1 MIYNIEYTW
10 EKRRI
15 NMFKNG
21 ERIDDLDLKGLK
33 LIQNPEWFC
42 FGTDAVLLS
51 DFARV
56 RKNERVVDLGTG
68 TGVIPLLLYGKYT
81 PREIIGVEIQEEVAE
96 MAERS
101 VALNNLEAVIKIYK
115 GDIKDCYERIG
126 INKFD
131 VVVSNPPYQ
140 KAKAG
145 LISPR
150 DKKAI
155 SRHEILIS
163 LDELIYTSGRLLK
176 DGGKLFMIHRPE
188 RLKDIILSLDKN
200 RFNPKRIRFIH
211 PYVNKKPTML
221 LIEAARLGGDFLTIE
236 EPLYVYNEDG
246 SYTDEILRIYGR
258 S

>member
-1 MIYNIEYTW
+1 ML
-10 EKRRI
+10 KD
-15 NMFKNG
+15 G
-21 ERIDDLDLKGLK
+21 ERIDDLDLKGLR

-68 TGVIPLLLYGKYT
+68 TGVIPILIYGKYT
-81 PREIIGVEIQEEVAE
+81 PSEIIGVEIQDEVAE

-101 VALNNLEAVIKIYK
+101 VELNNLGDKIKIYK
-115 GDIKDCYERIG
+115 GDIKDCYKHIG
-126 INKFD
+126 TNKFD

-140 KAKAG
+140 KPNGG
-145 LISPR
+145 LISPQ

-163 LDELIYTSGRLLK
+163 LDELIFTAGKLLK
-176 DGGKLFMIHRPE
+176 DGGKFFMIHRPE

-211 PYVNKKPTML
+211 PFVHKKPTML
-221 LIEAARLGGDFLTIE
+221 LIEAAKFGGDFLTIE
-236 EPLYVYNEDG
+236 EPLYVYNQDG
-246 SYTDEILRIYGR
+246 SYTEEILKIYGR
-258 S
+258 C

>member
-1 MIYNIEYTW
+1 MLKE
-10 EKRRI
+10 
-15 NMFKNG
+15 G

-51 DFARV
+51 DFARI
-56 RKNERVVDLGTG
+56 RKSEKIVDLGTG
-68 TGVIPLLLYGKYT
+68 TGVIPILLYGKYS
-81 PREIIGVEIQEEVAE
+81 PRKIIGVEIQDEVAE
-96 MAERS
+96 MAGRS
-101 VALNNLEAVIKIYK
+101 VELNNLTQVIEIYN
-115 GDIKDCYERIG
+115 GDIKDCYKYIG
-126 INKFD
+126 TNEFD

-140 KAKAG
+140 KVNGG
-145 LISPR
+145 LISPQ

-163 LDELIYTSGRLLK
+163 LDELIYTSGKLLK
-176 DGGKLFMIHRPE
+176 DGGRLYMIHRPE
-188 RLKDIILSLDKN
+188 RLKDIIISLDKN

-221 LIEAARLGGDFLTIE
+221 LIEAAKFGGDFLTIE
-236 EPLYVYNEDG
+236 EPLYIYNKDG
-246 SYTDEILRIYGR
+246 SYTEEILKIYGR

>member
-1 MIYNIEYTW
+1 ML
-10 EKRRI
+10 KD
-15 NMFKNG
+15 G

-33 LIQNPEWFC
+33 LIQNPDWFC

-56 RKNERVVDLGTG
+56 RRNERVVDLGTG
-68 TGVIPLLLYGKYT
+68 TGVIPILLYGKYS
-81 PREIIGVEIQEEVAE
+81 PREIIGVEIQEDVAD
-96 MAERS
+96 MAQRS
-101 VALNNLEAVIKIYK
+101 AGLNNLEDTIKIYK
-115 GDIKDCYERIG
+115 GDIKNCYEQIG
-126 INKFD
+126 ANQYD

-140 KAKAG
+140 KSNAG
-145 LISPR
+145 LISPS

-176 DGGKLFMIHRPE
+176 DGGRLYMIHRPE
-188 RLKDIILSLDKN
+188 RLKDIILNLDKN

-211 PYVNKKPTML
+211 PYAHKKPTML

-236 EPLYVYNEDG
+236 EPLYVYNSDG